1 MDNIEINQFFD
12 GLMTPTFISDETF
25 EELTAPR
32 RNEEDNNVIDWCDLP
47 LDIIYQVKFL
57 IPVRA
62 KYGNKVLLVLK
73 SKEGTEIKVY
83 SPTNVSKE
91 LKICMKSAKS
101 AAYINSVGE
110 KVGRT
115 SSGRRTRYYDFE
127 SAYV

>member
-25 EELTAPR
+25 EELTALR
-32 RNEEDNNVIDWCDLP
+32 RDEEDNVIDWCDLP

-57 IPVRA
+57 IPVRT

-101 AAYINSVGE
+101 AAYIKSMGE